1 MILVDAIRE
10 SAAVWRASKAQEKT
24 TPKVRRKRHE
34 LEFLPAAIEVT
45 ETPAS
50 PVGRAIALLI
60 ATLVVSAL
68 AWGWFGHVETVAVA
82 QGKIIP
88 GGRVKVIQPLEAGV
102 IRAIHVEE
110 GQHVAEGDLLVAL
123 DPTEA
128 GADVERLSR
137 DLVATRLDIARLK
150 ALTLYADAPLKEGEA
165 LPEAA
170 FDPDV
175 LLGMDLHIDP
185 PLIEATR
192 SLLSDRLAE
201 HRAKLA
207 ALEGEIVQ
215 RSAEARM
222 IGASI
227 TMLEGTVPLLAER
240 VQARQTLAQKEYG
253 SRMAFLEMQ
262 QELLE
267 REGELAIERH
277 RLAETRAEVITLKRR
292 LAEQTATFRAA
303 ADEELIDSLQR
314 AGGLEQE
321 LRKAE
326 ERHRQ
331 RRLVAPVDGVVQ
343 QLAIHTVGGVVSPAE
358 KLMVVVP
365 DGSPLEIE
373 AQVLN
378 KDIGFVEQGQSAEI
392 KVESFPFTKY
402 GLIQGS
408 MRQVSADAVADEQQ
422 GLVYPARVS
431 MERDKILVQDRWVQL
446 GPGMAVTVE
455 VKTGQRRII
464 EFFLS
469 PFLEYQ
475 DEALRER

>member
-1 MILVDAIRE
+1 MLGALSE
-10 SAAVWRASKAQEKT
+10 TAAVWRASKQQERASPRVK
-24 TPKVRRKRHE
+24 RRRHE

-60 ATLVVSAL
+60 ATLIVAVL

-102 IRAIHVEE
+102 VRAIHVEE
-110 GQHVAEGDLLVAL
+110 GQRVAAGDLLVAL

-137 DLVATRLDIARLK
+137 DLLATRLDIARLK
-150 ALTLYADAPLKEGEA
+150 ALTLYAGEPLKKGEDP
-165 LPEAA
+165 PETA
-170 FDPDV
+170 FNPDA
-175 LLGMDLHIDP
+175 LLGQSLDLDP
-185 PLIEATR
+185 PLIAAAR
-192 SLLSDRLAE
+192 ALLADRLTE
-201 HRAKLA
+201 HRAQLA
-207 ALEGEIVQ
+207 ALDGEITQ

-227 TMLEGTVPLLAER
+227 AMLEGTVPLLAER
-240 VQARQTLAQKEYG
+240 VNARQTLAQKEYG
-253 SRMAFLEMQ
+253 SRMAFLELR
-262 QELLE
+262 QELVE
-267 REGELAIERH
+267 REGELAVEKH
-277 RLAETRAEVITLKRR
+277 RLTETRAAVTTLKRR
-292 LAEQTATFRAA
+292 RAETAATFRATA
-303 ADEELIDSLQR
+303 HEELIDSLQR
-314 AGGLEQE
+314 AAALEQE

-331 RRLVAPVDGVVQ
+331 RRLTAPVDGVVQ
-343 QLAIHTVGGVVSPAE
+343 QLAIHTVGGVVTPAE

-373 AQVLN
+373 AMVLN
-378 KDIGFVEQGQSAEI
+378 KDIGFVEAGQSAEI

-402 GLIQGS
+402 GLIDGIL
-408 MRQVSADAVADEQQ
+408 RQVSADAVTDEQQ
-422 GLVYPARVS
+422 GLVYPARVA
-431 MERDKILVQDRWVQL
+431 MGRDRILVDDRWVQL
-446 GPGMAVTVE
+446 APGMAVTVE
-455 VKTGQRRII
+455 VKTGERRIL

-469 PFLEYQ
+469 PFLKYQ

>member
-1 MILVDAIRE
+1 MFGAVSE
-10 SAAVWRASKAQEKT
+10 SAAVWRAAKKEERANPRLK
-24 TPKVRRKRHE
+24 RKHHE

-50 PVGRAIALLI
+50 PVGRAVAILI
-60 ATLVVSAL
+60 AVLVVSAI

-102 IRAIHVEE
+102 VRAIHVEE
-110 GQHVAEGDLLVAL
+110 GQHVSAGDPLVEL

-128 GADVERLSR
+128 GADVERLTR
-137 DLVATRLDIARLK
+137 DLIATRLDIARMK
-150 ALTLYADAPLKEGEA
+150 ALTLYAGAETARDAPP
-165 LPEAA
+165 PESA
-170 FDPDV
+170 FDPEAILGMHLGAGPAMIEAARA
-175 LLGMDLHIDP
+175 LLG
-185 PLIEATR
+185 
-192 SLLSDRLAE
+192 DRLAE
-201 HRAKLA
+201 HRAQLA
-207 ALEGEIVQ
+207 GLEGEITQ

-227 TMLEGTVPLLAER
+227 KMLEGTVPLLAER
-240 VQARQTLAQKEYG
+240 VDARQQLAEKKHG
-253 SRMAFLEMQ
+253 SRLVFLELQ
-262 QELLE
+262 QELVE
-267 REGELAIERH
+267 REGELAVERH
-277 RLAETRAEVITLKRR
+277 RLTETRAEVNTLKGRKAE
-292 LAEQTATFRAA
+292 LAATFRATA
-303 ADEELIDSLQR
+303 HEELIDSLQR
-314 AGGLEQE
+314 AAGLEQE

-331 RRLVAPVDGVVQ
+331 RRLLAPVDGVVQ
-343 QLAIHTVGGVVSPAE
+343 QLAIHTVGGVVTPAE

-373 AQVLN
+373 ASVLN
-378 KDIGFVEQGQSAEI
+378 KDIGFVEAGQTAEI

-402 GLIQGS
+402 GLIEGS
-408 MRQVSADAVADEQQ
+408 MRQVSADAVTDEQQ
-422 GLVYPARVS
+422 GLIYPARVA
-431 MERDKILVQDRWVQL
+431 MGRDKILVEDRWVQL
-446 GPGMAVTVE
+446 APGMAVTVE
-455 VKTGQRRII
+455 VKTGERRIL

>member
-1 MILVDAIRE
+1 MLAALAE
-10 SAAVWRASKAQEKT
+10 TAAVWRASKQQEKAN
-24 TPKVRRKRHE
+24 PKVKRRRHE

-50 PVGRAIALLI
+50 PVGRAVALLI
-60 ATLVVSAL
+60 ATLIVAAL

-110 GQHVAEGDLLVAL
+110 GQHVAAGDLLVAL

-137 DLVATRLDIARLK
+137 DLLATRLDIARLK
-150 ALTLYADAPLKEGEA
+150 ALTLYGGAELKKDEA

-170 FDPDV
+170 FDPDT
-175 LLGMDLHIDP
+175 LLGMNLEADAALVA
-185 PLIEATR
+185 ATR
-192 SLLSDRLAE
+192 DLLGNRLAE
-201 HRAKLA
+201 HRAQLSG
-207 ALEGEIVQ
+207 LEGEIVQ

-222 IGASI
+222 INASI

-240 VQARQTLAQKEYG
+240 VQARRTLAQKEYG

-262 QELLE
+262 QELVE
-267 REGELAIERH
+267 REGELAIEKH
-277 RLAETRAEVITLKRR
+277 RLTETRAEVNTLKRR
-292 LAEQTATFRAA
+292 RAELAATFRAT

-314 AGGLEQE
+314 ASGLEQE

-331 RRLVAPVDGVVQ
+331 RRLTAPVGGVVQ
-343 QLAIHTVGGVVSPAE
+343 QLAIHTVGGVVTPAE

-373 AQVLN
+373 AMVLN
-378 KDIGFVEQGQSAEI
+378 KDIGFVEQSQSAEI
-392 KVESFPFTKY
+392 KVEAFPFTKY
-402 GLIQGS
+402 GLIDGS
-408 MRQVSADAVADEQQ
+408 MRQVSADAVTDEQQ
-422 GLVYPARVS
+422 GLIYPARVS
-431 MERDKILVQDRWVQL
+431 MGRDRIMVDDRWVQL
-446 GPGMAVTVE
+446 APGMAVTVE
-455 VKTGQRRII
+455 VKTGERRII

-469 PFLEYQ
+469 PFLKYQ